1 MAFCAGWGRI
11 LKAHNPAR
19 PLAALHNSL
28 GDKRGFHE
36 TRRRYRHGHRIL
48 DWE

>member
-1 MAFCAGWGRI
+1 MAF
-11 LKAHNPAR
+11 PADCVSMMEAFKFG
-19 PLAALHNSL
+19 PASAALHNSL